1 MELPAMI
8 GFRLGLVMALIFCS
22 ATARARD
29 VDSVGKRYGTPAGN
43 SVVRSKA
50 ELRQLRRDS
59 IRNRR
64 NVWISV
70 LGGPSYT
77 PEASFGI
84 GGAMLTSFRMDKTDT
99 VSQRSFLPV
108 GFNISLNG
116 TIVVSGTGSLFL
128 KQNRFRIYLKYSYH
142 DEPSNYYGV
151 GYDEIER
158 RRKGKETTEFHKRAL
173 QFCPRF
179 VWEIRPSLYLG
190 ALADVNHTSS
200 TDINPAMAADPY
212 FTKYKSRYTG
222 IGVGAIVQYD
232 TRDDIAAPSRGLL
245 LGATGTFYLKPLGST
260 YNYRRFDLEYRQFVS
275 LFNRRSVLAWTARSQ
290 MGFGDIPFT
299 ELPMF
304 GSPFDLRGYYWGKY
318 RDKSMAYGIVEYRH
332 MFGSEESYR
341 RGGFWSKLGFVVWG
355 GAGTIGR
362 TPADWNRWKWNYGAG
377 LRVQVQP
384 KKNFR
389 LDVGREPGQRGVLFY
404 MNMTEAF

>member
-1 MELPAMI
+1 MT
-8 GFRLGLVMALIFCS
+8 GFRFGFVLALILCS
-22 ATARARD
+22 ATVRARD
-29 VDSVGKRYGTPAGN
+29 VVSAGERYEMTAQDSVVP
-43 SVVRSKA
+43 SKS
-50 ELRQLRRDS
+50 ELRQMRRDS
-59 IRNRR
+59 IRRHK

-84 GGAMLTSFRMDKTDT
+84 GGAMLTSFRMNKADT
-99 VSQRSFLPV
+99 ISQRSFLPI
-108 GFNISLNG
+108 GFNLSLNG
-116 TIVVSGTGSLFL
+116 TIVVSGTGALFL
-128 KQNRFRIYLKYSYH
+128 KQNRFRIYLKYAYR

-151 GYDEIER
+151 GYQTIEHTE
-158 RRKGKETTEFHKRAL
+158 KGEATTEFHKQAF
-173 QFCPRF
+173 QFHPRF

-200 TDINPAMAADPY
+200 TDINPVMAVDPY

-222 IGVGAIVQYD
+222 IGIGGIIQYD
-232 TRDDIAAPSRGLL
+232 TRDDVATPSRGVL
-245 LGATGTFYLKPLGST
+245 LGAAGTFYLKPLGST
-260 YNYRRFDLEYRQFVS
+260 YNYQRLDLEYRQFVS
-275 LFNRRSVLAWTARSQ
+275 LFNRRSVLAWTVRSQ

-318 RDKSMAYGIVEYRH
+318 RDKSMAYGIMEYRH
-332 MFGSEESYR
+332 MFGSEASYR
-341 RGGFWSKLGFVVWG
+341 RGNFWSKLGFVVWDG
-355 GAGTIGR
+355 TGTIGR
-362 TPADWNRWKWNYGAG
+362 TPAEWNRWKWNYGAG

-389 LDVGREPGQRGVLFY
+389 LDVGREPGQKGVLFY

>member
-1 MELPAMI
+1 MTGLRF
-8 GFRLGLVMALIFCS
+8 GFALALILCS
-22 ATARARD
+22 ATVRARD
-29 VDSVGKRYGTPAGN
+29 AVSARERCGTTAKDSVVP
-43 SVVRSKA
+43 SKS
-50 ELRQLRRDS
+50 ELRQMRRDS
-59 IRNRR
+59 IRSRK

-84 GGAMLTSFRMDKTDT
+84 GGAMLTSFRMNKTDT
-99 VSQRSFLPV
+99 VSQRSFLPI

-116 TIVVSGTGSLFL
+116 TIVVSGSGSLFL
-128 KQNRFRIYLKYSYH
+128 KQNRFRIYLKYSYR

-151 GYDEIER
+151 GYEAIGR
-158 RRKGKETTEFHKRAL
+158 RAKGKETTEFHKRAF
-173 QFCPRF
+173 QFYPRF

-200 TDINPAMAADPY
+200 TDINPVMAADPY
-212 FTKYKSRYTG
+212 FTKYESRYTG
-222 IGVGAIVQYD
+222 IGIGAIVQYD
-232 TRDDIAAPSRGLL
+232 TRDDVATPSRGLL
-245 LGATGTFYLKPLGST
+245 LGATGMFYLKPLGST
-260 YNYRRFDLEYRQFVS
+260 YDYQRLDLEYRQFVS
-275 LFNRRSVLAWTARSQ
+275 LFRRRSVLGWTARSQ

-341 RGGFWSKLGFVVWG
+341 QGRFWSKLGFVVWG

-362 TPADWNRWKWNYGAG
+362 TPAEWSRWKWNYGAG
-377 LRVQVQP
+377 LRIQVQP

-389 LDVGREPGQRGVLFY
+389 LDVGREPGQKGVLFY